1 MAAQKVLTKN
11 EAGNLHDQEDHMCS
25 EADKGVH
32 LASYIEVHAQQY
44 QKRQENSTAILTRSC
59 KFGTFDPQGSALP
72 IDRQQHFC
80 VARLCSTTVDP
91 NTSPV
96 DRFSLTPVDR
106 QHRPSVDRH
115 HPPDIDRQSI
125 SDIDRY

>member
-1 MAAQKVLTKN
+1 MKKEMKTETTTAMVTKTAIKTYMTTARMN
-11 EAGNLHDQEDHMCS
+11 
-25 EADKGVH
+25 
-32 LASYIEVHAQQY
+32 IVHAQQY
-44 QKRQENSTAILTRSC
+44 QKRQENSTTILTRSC

-106 QHRPSVDRH
+106 QHKPSVDRH